1 MIMESEPVVTERQLL
16 LERMSTEIVN
26 NAKDVIRIVDEL
38 TNPDPSKLHSAYYK
52 ILHFAPH
59 DVVNKVVNKHLRE
72 SQLDLLVGK
81 RVELISEYQVTR
93 CLVMALEPS
102 RYMSFNSST
111 VYEDMLRLNGE
122 DWKATV
128 TNDEVFGVLKDSEH
142 FKSKF
147 NHLLK
152 MVRER
157 HRVCL
162 SKYYLNSPFRELVV
176 NKALRKEWLRA
187 ELSVM

>member
-1 MIMESEPVVTERQLL
+1 MESEPVVTERQLL
-16 LERMSTEIVN
+16 LERMATEIVDN
-26 NAKDVIRIVDEL
+26 GKDIIRIVDEL

-52 ILHFAPH
+52 ILHFAAH
-59 DVVNKVVNKHLRE
+59 DIVNKVVNKHLRE
-72 SQLDLLVGK
+72 SQLDLLIGK
-81 RVELISEYQVTR
+81 RIEMISEYQVTR
-93 CLVMALEPS
+93 CLVTALEPS

-111 VYEDMLRLNGE
+111 MYEDMLRLNGD
-122 DWKATV
+122 DWRAAV
-128 TNDEVFGVLKDSEH
+128 TNDEVFGTMQASEY

-162 SKYYLNSPFRELVV
+162 SKYYLNSPFRELVMK
-176 NKALRKEWLRA
+176 KALRKEWLRA
-187 ELSVM
+187 EMSVM